1 MNPLN
6 LRPQQAHIVNTYA
19 GGRLAVSAVPGSGK
33 TQTLAAL
40 AAHLLARGM
49 VGPDAEILVVTFT
62 NSAVENIKA
71 RIRLALRDLGL
82 GDDGF
87 RVLTLHG
94 LANAVVRERPDL
106 AGVASDYHIDDELSS
121 GRALSDAARWFT
133 QQERDYWLSFLPSD
147 LTQQQRYQLESEW
160 FDETVRVAAEVT
172 KLAKHLRLR
181 PAEVRALILGA
192 GDAGRE
198 GISPFLRIGAVIYER
213 YDRVLRAGSRLDFDD
228 LIWAAIRALN
238 NDDDFCRRLGRRWPF
253 ILEDE
258 AQDSTPLQE
267 EILAL
272 LSREHGNWVRVGDPN
287 QAIMTTFTASDVRFF
302 RAFKQRSDVRAMPL
316 TVSGRSAPEIIAL
329 ANRLVDW
336 TTRAHPE
343 PDVRRQALSADGIIQ
358 PTPPGDPQPNPVAG
372 RIRLQAFDSEDAEAQ
387 KVAQS
392 AVRFVL
398 SAPDKTCAILSPT
411 HAFGHRILRA
421 LAEIQARHPQRALYQ
436 DQLRN
441 AQPVRN
447 VARVLAQAVRLC
459 GQPTNTNALVELRSA
474 MAEAG
479 IGSSGD
485 ARDNRVKALLRSA
498 RPERLLFPLPDAA
511 PPLPAGLT
519 LREDEAREVYA
530 LAALAAH
537 WLRASVLPVD
547 QLILAIAQQLFTQ
560 ENDLA
565 IAHSLAASLR
575 RYMMLHPDALLADAA
590 RELDAIAANRQRYL
604 SSSLI
609 EAGFRPA
616 AGQITLTTMHKAKGL
631 EWDRVYLTCVD
642 EVEFPHDASG
652 EFRGQ
657 VWYLA
662 GHDPA
667 LEARVQLEALAG
679 GASGWTEADL
689 LRRARLEYIA
699 ERLRLL
705 YVGITRAR
713 SDLFISY
720 SRRRM
725 ERDNRLAL
733 AMREVLRDGSLARS
747 AGWLEQTKPDT
758 TNGADV

>member
-1 MNPLN
+1 MN
-6 LRPQQAHIVNTYA
+6 LRPQQARIVNEYA
-19 GGRLAVSAVPGSGK
+19 GGKLAVLAVPGSGK
-33 TQTLAAL
+33 THTLAAL
-40 AAHLLARGM
+40 AVRLLARGM
-49 VGPDAEILVVTFT
+49 VGPDAEVLVVTFT
-62 NSAVENIKA
+62 NSAVENVQA

-82 GDDGF
+82 SDGGF
-87 RVLTLHG
+87 RVFTLHS
-94 LANAVVRERPDL
+94 LANAIVRERPDL
-106 AGVASDYHIDDELSS
+106 AGVTSDYRIDDELSNS
-121 GRALSDAARWFT
+121 RAMAEAARWFM

-147 LTQQQRYQLESEW
+147 LTPQQRCRLESAW
-160 FDETVRVAAEVT
+160 SDDTVRLGAEVT
-172 KLAKHLRLR
+172 KLAKHLRLT
-181 PAEVRALILGA
+181 PADVRALIA
-192 GDAGRE
+192 ERE
-198 GISPFLRIGAVIYER
+198 DQAQELMAISPFLRIGAAIYER
-213 YDRVLRAGSRLDFDD
+213 YDQMLRAGGRLDFDD

-238 NDDDFCRRLGRRWPF
+238 NDDDFRRRLGRRWPF

-287 QAIMTTFTASDVRFF
+287 QAIMTTFTASDARFF
-302 RAFKQRSDVRAMPL
+302 RAFKERPDVRAMPL

-336 TTRAHPE
+336 ATRAHPE
-343 PDVRRQALSADGIIQ
+343 PDARRAALSADGIIQ
-358 PTPPGDPQPNPVAG
+358 PAPPDDPQPNPPAG
-372 RIRLQAFDSEDAEAQ
+372 RIRLQPFDDDDAEAQ

-398 SAPDKTCAILSPT
+398 DAPDRTCAILSPT
-411 HAFGHRILRA
+411 HYFGQRIVQA
-421 LAEIQARHPQRALYQ
+421 LEEIQARYPQRKLYQ

-441 AQPVRN
+441 PQPVRD
-447 VARVLAQAVRLC
+447 VARVLAQAVRFC
-459 GQPTNTNALVELRSA
+459 SQPTNMNALVDLRTA
-474 MAEAG
+474 MIEAG
-479 IGSSGD
+479 VGPTGD
-485 ARDNRVKALLRSA
+485 ARDHRVKALLRSA
-498 RPERLLFPLPDAA
+498 RPERLLFPLSDAA
-511 PPLPAGLT
+511 PALPPGLA

-530 LAALAAH
+530 LAALTAR

-547 QLILAIAQQLFTQ
+547 QLILAIAQQLFAR

-565 IAHSLAASLR
+565 IAHSLASSLR
-575 RYMMLHPDALLADAA
+575 RYMALHPDAHLADVA
-590 RELDAIAANRQRYL
+590 RELDEIASNRQRYL

-609 EAGFRPA
+609 EAGFQPM
-616 AGQITLTTMHKAKGL
+616 AGQITVTTMHKAKGL

-657 VWYLA
+657 AWYLA

-667 LEARVQLEALAG
+667 LEARIQLEALAG
-679 GASGWTEADL
+679 GAASWTAADL
-689 LRRARLEYIA
+689 VRRERIEYVA

-713 SDLFISY
+713 ADLFISY

-725 ERDNRLAL
+725 ERDNSIAL
-733 AMREVLRDGSLARS
+733 AMREVLRH
-747 AGWLEQTKPDT
+747 AG
-758 TNGADV
+758 